1 MWQSEGFHKSYCA
14 CGEYTTSGHVVTNG
28 TFNNPSGYGFCL
40 LCHGRVFMGVMNVPV
55 DELAYTNNGSV
66 ILTNGTV
73 VLAEE
78 DIASFM
84 ADTLEFSYG
93 EKE

>member
-1 MWQSEGFHKSYCA
+1 M
-14 CGEYTTSGHVVTNG
+14 
-28 TFNNPSGYGFCL
+28 

>member
-1 MWQSEGFHKSYCA
+1 M
-14 CGEYTTSGHVVTNG
+14 
-28 TFNNPSGYGFCL
+28 
-40 LCHGRVFMGVMNVPV
+40 LCHGRVFMGVMNVPD